1 MADNTQ
7 IIDVPIGPA
16 EVEFGDTS
24 PIVFDITKGGI
35 VFTANFSK
43 QDITVD
49 QFGDT
54 PVKSILKGGTCQ
66 LAVPFALHDL
76 QKLSR
81 VMPGSIYKEDA
92 TTPNDVK
99 KRLNVYAKAG
109 YDLLKNAE
117 KVVVKPTTPGTTPND
132 YITIPLGSPMPEI
145 QWTYNSDNERVANII
160 FVGYP
165 DKDGL
170 FFFLGD
176 EAVSITDDNNQSED

>member
-1 MADNTQ
+1 MAGEKQ

-16 EVEFGDTS
+16 KVEFGDTT
-24 PIVFDITKGGI
+24 PTIFDITKGGI
-35 VFTANFSK
+35 VFTANFTK

-66 LAVPFALHDL
+66 VVVPFALQDL
-76 QKLSR
+76 AKLHA
-81 VMPGSIYKEDA
+81 VTPGSVYKEDV
-92 TTPNDVK
+92 TDPDNIK

-117 KVVVKPTTPGTTPND
+117 KVVIKPTSEGTTPND
-132 YITIPLGSPMPEI
+132 YITIPYGSPLPEV
-145 QWTYNSDNERVANII
+145 QWTYNADNERVCNIT

-165 DKDGL
+165 DADGL
-170 FFFLGD
+170 MYILGD
-176 EAVSITDDNNQSED
+176 EAVVIPA

>member
-1 MADNTQ
+1 MPVN

-16 EVEFGDTS
+16 NVEFGDVDPT
-24 PIVFDITKGGI
+24 IFDITKGGI

-66 LAVPFALHDL
+66 LVVPFALHDL
-76 QKLSR
+76 KKLGEVTPDSKY
-81 VMPGSIYKEDA
+81 GEDA
-92 TTPNDVK
+92 TDPLNVK

-109 YDLLKNAE
+109 YDLLKAAK
-117 KVVVKPTTPGTTPND
+117 KVVVKPTADGTSPND
-132 YITIPLGSPMPEI
+132 YITIPIGSPLPEV
-145 QWTYNSDNERVANII
+145 QWTYNSDNERVANIT

-165 DKDGL
+165 DADGL
-170 FFFLGD
+170 LYFLGD
-176 EAVSITDDNNQSED
+176 SAVTIA